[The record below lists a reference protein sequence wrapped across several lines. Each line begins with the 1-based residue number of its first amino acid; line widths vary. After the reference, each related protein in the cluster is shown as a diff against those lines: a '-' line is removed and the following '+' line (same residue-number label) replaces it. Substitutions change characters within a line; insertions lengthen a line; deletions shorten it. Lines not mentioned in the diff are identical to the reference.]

1 MISLDVVGLGPGDP
15 ELITMRG
22 YNKLKEADIIFYP
35 KTSLNFALNILKK
48 LDIDLNKTEAMEF
61 PIGSSE
67 LKKLCMDYALR
78 IQKVANS
85 GKKTVYAVEGDP
97 MFYSTFIDIMPF
109 IDIEYKIIPGISS
122 VNGMSASLR
131 FPLATKHED
140 LIVIPAVNDYN
151 YMKNKIMNSSS
162 AVIIKP
168 LIAKDIIK
176 DILNLDEIT
185 STIKD
190 YYSEGLDITRLHSG
204 DPSIYGAINDEIQ
217 FFNDNG
223 MEYEIVPGIS
233 SVFAAV
239 AKMGIELTSP
249 GTTQT
254 VILTRVPR
262 RTEHFENEDLSVL
275 AAHKTSIAI
284 FLSASNTK
292 NVTEKLLK
300 AGFSPDDRAII
311 AYRVTW
317 PDEKIIETTVK
328 ELEHSV
334 FENKINRQALILV
347 GGNISSYSKKKS
359 YLYNPEF
366 THLLRKSLKED

>member
-48 LDIDLNKTEAMEF
+48 LDIDLNKTEALEF

-176 DILNLDEIT
+176 DIIYELN
-185 STIKD
+185 IKD
-190 YYSEGLDITRLHSG
+190 YYIMSNISNEMEKSYN
-204 DPSIYGAINDEIQ
+204 SIDEIK
-217 FFNDNG
+217 DY
-223 MEYEIVPGIS
+223 M
-233 SVFAAV
+233 
-239 AKMGIELTSP
+239 
-249 GTTQT
+249 T
-254 VILTRVPR
+254 VVVIKR
-262 RTEHFENEDLSVL
+262 
-275 AAHKTSIAI
+275 SI
-284 FLSASNTK
+284 
-292 NVTEKLLK
+292 
-300 AGFSPDDRAII
+300 
-311 AYRVTW
+311 
-317 PDEKIIETTVK
+317 
-328 ELEHSV
+328 
-334 FENKINRQALILV
+334 
-347 GGNISSYSKKKS
+347 
-359 YLYNPEF
+359 
-366 THLLRKSLKED
+366 